1 MQSKSFDIE
10 KMKLIRSVSARLAD
24 LDVDD
29 VNLLMYE
36 AGLREFGRELWL
48 GDDQGWEP
56 TESDRRR
63 EAGVALRDL
72 DTSDLIGFDT
82 AISQVFDS
90 TASTTPQSVLAEP
103 EPLRLFAS
111 HLTTQKVFL
120 HQVADNLRL
129 WKISLFVAHDDIEP
143 DAHWHASIEA
153 NLQAVDGGVVFLYPG
168 IDSSKWC
175 DQEIGWL
182 LGRGVPVRA
191 LKFAGQDPYGP
202 LGKQQALT
210 VQDNASGWDVA
221 ALIVDWAAK
230 RPGLAPQFN
239 ASMVTS
245 LATSIS
251 SIQSNALWDRL
262 RGSRALTTAQ
272 VATVATAVR
281 DNPNVY
287 AGAYAGPVVEE
298 VGQVLSA
305 LMLPWLVLQRGY
317 PANAEMIRTTAV
329 ARGLGSLVP
338 SPAGGENRDVW
349 SGAAVDSPF

>member
-10 KMKLIRSVSARLAD
+10 KLKLIRSVSARLAD
-24 LDVDD
+24 LDIDD
-29 VNLLMYE
+29 VNLLLYE
-36 AGLREFGRELWL
+36 AGLREISSEAWMGDGRE
-48 GDDQGWEP
+48 WEP

-63 EAGVALRDL
+63 QAGVALRDL
-72 DTSDLIGFDT
+72 ATSDLIGFDT
-82 AISQVFDS
+82 AISQIFDS
-90 TASTTPQSVLAEP
+90 TGSMPGASIYEEP
-103 EPLRLFAS
+103 KPLRLFAS
-111 HLTTQKVFL
+111 HLTTQKIFL
-120 HQVADNLRL
+120 HQVAEALRR

-168 IDSSKWC
+168 IDGSKWC

-210 VQDNASGWDVA
+210 VHDNATGWDVA

-230 RPGLAPQFN
+230 RPGLAPQLN
-239 ASMVTS
+239 ASLVTS

-251 SIQSNALWDRL
+251 SVQSNALWDHL

-287 AGAYAGPVVEE
+287 AGEYDGPLVDE

-305 LMLPWLVLQRGY
+305 LILPWLVMQKGY
-317 PANAEMIRTTAV
+317 PANAEMIRTTAI

-338 SPAGGENRDVW
+338 SPENGEIQDMW
-349 SGAAVDSPF
+349 SGATVGTPF